1 MVQKEFSSDMALDQ
15 QDKTFYLGAGWAK
28 EVTLAGLLSQTS
40 KGNQLLANIA
50 KNVSKDDKATTALIK
65 ELQILA
71 DATEKAAEAAE
82 DTGARQKE
90 SADATKDLRRS
101 MGLTAKSFN
110 NIVTM
115 DSKNLFGGIGS
126 YLDTRRYGLATVNPE
141 LSALAG
147 TVAIAVEVFDV
158 IWKRGTEMADAIYSA
173 YDSGLVF
180 SGGIS
185 QLANDAADTGLDLQT
200 LSKVLTKHGQV
211 VATMGIAKTAALGK
225 AFTAATNGGI
235 SMGMNFEQAQDTLL
249 SYTDQLRMTGMLQ
262 GRSTAE
268 IVKGAQEYGHEL
280 NLISQVTG
288 KRREQIDQEINQARQ
303 RPDVNFFVNTLTDE
317 LKDSFNKVGLPTL
330 QALGGETSNAFLT
343 LMTASKNGA
352 AGMLA
357 ANKNLTMAL
366 MQTPGAMEEFNKLQ
380 YNIVHGNAKAAKE
393 NMKNLNQLSSD
404 YIKQHGQNAVQGT
417 LQYDL
422 NMEMSKIQ
430 RDTATIAQGINANAD
445 EMPTPDDATRIR
457 DAQQAISGS
466 MNELNQAFNDLASK
480 ILVPLAGPFA
490 YLIKSVITFAKG
502 PIFVLTKAFE
512 YLGVAITKVTDF
524 FSYLINLIPGM
535 KTTDDQGN
543 ESAGIGSTIVQGT
556 VGAVVTALIA
566 GPLMMKLIRGTLK
579 GLSAGEGLLKSF
591 MGGGGGILSKLG
603 GGAAQAAESA
613 AGAGGGKGFGT
624 FSKIGNFGSSIA
636 KGFAGLTKGIAE
648 VIETVLTSLARGI
661 KAFGDTQ
668 VIKGMLSLGIL
679 AADIFIAGKAFQ
691 QFSTVKWEDM
701 GKAGVAMVALAGAA
715 ALVGRDAAMIAL
727 GGISLGAAIGAI
739 GLGMMAAGSGLE
751 KFEKIS
757 WETMGKAGI
766 AITAIGVASAA
777 AGLAAP
783 LIALGGAALGIAIGA
798 IGAGIAGAAWL
809 MGNTLPTLAEGMER
823 LAKLNG
829 NGMQQAGR
837 GMESIALGLAAMA
850 AGKVTDALGSLGASI
865 INFFTG
871 NDPIK
876 QLLRFGELG
885 EPLSRAGVA
894 LKLFADAYP
903 GAVAAINLQI
913 NTGGMLSFI
922 DVIGQFDRA
931 IRNSKLDFDI
941 NELKRFGELIDP
953 LSRITSIMPPFADAF
968 EYVSKALSLPIA
980 TDGMLSLINL
990 ITQLD
995 SAIAASSLDF
1005 DINEL
1010 KRFGELVDPLNS
1022 SSDAMLKFSDV
1033 YAKSFA
1039 ILNATTFSADALDT
1053 LYKLDDIFRYGAF
1066 VLMGNWLLGSDAVM
1080 IRLANLE
1087 PATAYIEDVADRL
1100 YYFADAYSYLA
1111 EALSVPILNTVF
1123 PFGLDSM
1130 GFQRATDTPISTSA
1144 FTPSTTTAQLQDQT
1158 SVNTTTNTTPTKH
1171 HHTTQE
1177 QRHKEMMDALNTLN
1191 DNISSLLDVEDR
1203 QTRVMSDGFSKV
1215 SGIIH

>member
-1 MVQKEFSSDMALDQ
+1 MIDTVEIKKDQ
-15 QDKTFYLGAGWAK
+15 ADKWAREATLESLVKQSGNGNKLLGI
-28 EVTLAGLLSQTS
+28 
-40 KGNQLLANIA
+40 IA
-50 KNVSKDDKATTALIK
+50 KAVDPKGDKDYVDKLAKLVSSIDTAAAKGEKDTSDR
-65 ELQILA
+65 
-71 DATEKAAEAAE
+71 
-82 DTGARQKE
+82 RQSE
-90 SADATKDLRRS
+90 QSAADATKDLQQAFKQSSSSFKSLLTTDAGS
-101 MGLTAKSFN
+101 MFGNLGYAFKDLKYNLSVIDSPLAKF
-110 NIVTM
+110 
-115 DSKNLFGGIGS
+115 
-126 YLDTRRYGLATVNPE
+126 
-141 LSALAG
+141 AG
-147 TVAIAVEVFDV
+147 AAAIAAEVMQIV
-158 IWKRGTEMADAIYSA
+158 WSRGTQMADAVFDM
-173 YDSGLVF
+173 YDAGLVF

-185 QLANDAADTGLDLQT
+185 QLADDAAATGLDLQT
-200 LSKVLTKHGQV
+200 LSKTLTKHGQV
-211 VATMGIAKTAALGK
+211 VATMGIARTAKLGA
-225 AFTAATNGGI
+225 AFNIATNGGTDL
-235 SMGMNFEQAQDTLL
+235 GMTLEQAQDTLL
-249 SYTDQLRMTGMLQ
+249 SYTELQKMSGQLL
-262 GRSTAE
+262 
-268 IVKGAQEYGHEL
+268 GASDRDLIEGAKAYGSQL
-280 NLISQVTG
+280 NRLSQVTG
-288 KRREQIDQEINQARQ
+288 QRREQLDQEIKQNLKK
-303 RPDVNFFVNTLTDE
+303 PNVNILLDTLNDG
-317 LKDSFNKVGLPTL
+317 LKDNFKKNLSELQVLGPEMASSFQDMIVAAKTGGLP
-330 QALGGETSNAFLT
+330 ALYAT
-343 LMTASKNGA
+343 
-352 AGMLA
+352 
-357 ANKNLTMAL
+357 NKNLATMLSQSGQMNNFMELANQSVEGTPEAMDAL
-366 MQTPGAMEEFNKLQ
+366 
-380 YNIVHGNAKAAKE
+380 
-393 NMKNLNQLSSD
+393 
-404 YIKQHGQNAVQGT
+404 IKQIGAGTNAYAKNNAYMTQLGGDYADQVNLAESVAMSSRNLSQQNKDT
-417 LQYDL
+417 LAALPVPEDAARIKKANQDVTSSL
-422 NMEMSKIQ
+422 NS
-430 RDTATIAQGINANAD
+430 
-445 EMPTPDDATRIR
+445 
-457 DAQQAISGS
+457 
-466 MNELNQAFNDLASK
+466 LNQAFNVLASK
-480 ILVPLAGPFA
+480 ILAPLAGPFA
-490 YLIKSVITFAKG
+490 YLIKSVITFAQG
-502 PIFVLTKAFE
+502 PIYLVTKAFDL
-512 YLGVAITKVTDF
+512 LGRVITLVTDF
-524 FSYLINLIPGM
+524 FGRMLG
-535 KTTDDQGN
+535 KTTDAQGN
-543 ESAGIGSTIVQGT
+543 EVSVADSTIVQGT
-556 VGAVVTALIA
+556 IGAVVTALIA

-579 GLSAGEGLLKSF
+579 GLSAGGGMLKSF

-691 QFSTVKWEDM
+691 QFSTVNWEDM

-757 WETMGKAGI
+757 WETMGKAGVAI
-766 AITAIGVASAA
+766 AAIGVAASA

-809 MGNTLPTLAEGMER
+809 LGNSLPTLADGIER
-823 LAKLNG
+823 LAKLDG
-829 NGMQQAGR
+829 TGMQQAGR
-837 GMESIALGLAAMA
+837 GMESLALGLAAMA
-850 AGKVTDALGSLGASI
+850 AGKITDALGSLGASI

-876 QLLRFGELG
+876 QLKRFGELG
-885 EPLSRAGVA
+885 EPLSHAAAA

-903 GAVAAINLQI
+903 TAVAAINLQI
-913 NTGGMLSFI
+913 KTGGMLSFI

-931 IRNSKLDFDI
+931 IRTSKLDFDI
-941 NELKRFGELIDP
+941 NLLKRFGELIDP
-953 LSRITSIMPPFADAF
+953 LSRITSVMPPFADAL

-980 TDGMLSLINL
+980 TDGILSLINL

-1010 KRFGELVDPLNS
+1010 KRFGELVDPLNN

-1039 ILNATTFSADALDT
+1039 ILNATTFSADALNT
-1053 LYKLDDIFRYGAF
+1053 LYMLDDIFRDGAF

-1080 IRLANLE
+1080 IRLASLE

-1100 YYFADAYSYLA
+1100 YYFADAYTYLA
-1111 EALSVPILNTVF
+1111 EALSIPLLNTVF
-1123 PFGLDSM
+1123 PAGLDGM
-1130 GFQRATDTPISTSA
+1130 GYQRATDATSYSSA
-1144 FTPSTTTAQLQDQT
+1144 FTPSTATNQLQDQS
-1158 SVNTTTNTTPTKH
+1158 SVNTTTNTAPTKH

-1191 DNISSLLDVEDR
+1191 DNISSLLAVEDR

>member
-1 MVQKEFSSDMALDQ
+1 MALDQ

-71 DATEKAAEAAE
+71 DATEKAAEATE
-82 DTGARQKE
+82 DTVARQKE
-90 SADATKDLRRS
+90 NVDATKDLRRS

-115 DSKNLFGGIGS
+115 DSKNLFGGIGG
-126 YLDTRRYGLATVNPE
+126 YLDNMRYGLATVNPE

-180 SGGIS
+180 SDGIS

-457 DAQQAISGS
+457 DAQQAISSS

-502 PIFVLTKAFE
+502 PIFLITKAFE
-512 YLGVAITKVTDF
+512 GLGFVINKVTDF

-535 KTTDDQGN
+535 RTTDDQGN

-579 GLSAGEGLLKSF
+579 GLSAGGGLLKSF

-715 ALVGRDAAMIAL
+715 AIAGRDAVMIGA
-727 GGISLGAAIGAI
+727 GGVALGAAIGAI
-739 GLGMMAAGSGLE
+739 GLGMIAAGDGIE
-751 KFEKIS
+751 KFQNLS
-757 WETMGKAGI
+757 WEAMGKAG
-766 AITAIGVASAA
+766 TAIVALGAASAL
-777 AGLAAP
+777 AGLASP
-783 LIALGGAALGIAIGA
+783 LIIAGGAALGLAIASIG
-798 IGAGIAGAAWL
+798 GGIAGAAWL
-809 MGNTLPTLAEGMER
+809 MGNTLPTLAEG
-823 LAKLNG
+823 LDSFTKVDGAKLERT
-829 NGMQQAGR
+829 GMGMIKIGAGL
-837 GMESIALGLAAMA
+837 IAMGVGEVAS
-850 AGKVTDALGSLGASI
+850 VWGSLASGIASFFGA
-865 INFFTG
+865 
-871 NDPIK
+871 DPITK
-876 QLLRFGELG
+876 LARFGELS
-885 EPLSRAGVA
+885 EPLAKASDAMAR
-894 LKLFADAYP
+894 FADAYP
-903 GAVAAINLQI
+903 KSLAAINNATLNAGAIASLDKLKQI
-913 NTGGMLSFI
+913 FAGDGVFASMGKFLFGN
-922 DVIGQFDRA
+922 D
-931 IRNSKLDFDI
+931 DF
-941 NELKRFGELIDP
+941 
-953 LSRITSIMPPFADAF
+953 
-968 EYVSKALSLPIA
+968 V
-980 TDGMLSLINL
+980 
-990 ITQLD
+990 TQLVKLG
-995 SAIAASSLDF
+995 ASTTN
-1005 DINEL
+1005 I
-1010 KRFGELVDPLNS
+1010 PT
-1022 SSDAMLKFSDV
+1022 
-1033 YAKSFA
+1033 FA
-1039 ILNATTFSADALDT
+1039 S
-1053 LYKLDDIFRYGAF
+1053 
-1066 VLMGNWLLGSDAVM
+1066 
-1080 IRLANLE
+1080 RLTGL
-1087 PATAYIEDVADRL
+1087 
-1100 YYFADAYSYLA
+1100 ADAYSYLVDAFNTPLSA
-1111 EALSVPILNTVF
+1111 EALANLVGLTNLVNRQAAQANPGILGSL
-1123 PFGLDSM
+1123 FGSS
-1130 GFQRATDTPISTSA
+1130 TPE
-1144 FTPSTTTAQLQDQT
+1144 PTTAPLSPAVQSAASKVAQT
-1158 SVNTTTNTTPTKH
+1158 APEQKH
-1171 HHTTQE
+1171 
-1177 QRHKEMMDALNTLN
+1177 KDM
-1191 DNISSLLDVEDR
+1191 ISLLSDIKDILDDMNNTEVNQLR
-1203 QTRVMSDGFSKV
+1203 AMRDGFSRIG
-1215 SGIIH
+1215 GIIH